1 MKTDMAHL
9 DVTLD
14 DVIGAADTLQN
25 DNQPVTIEAVRGLI
39 GAGSPKTIHQ
49 HLATWRASHAKPV
62 EPPRAEMP
70 PELLAELSR
79 WAQQY
84 AQDAGAGMRDAL
96 ARAES
101 DMHALLEA
109 GNELEAELE
118 AERDGLNA
126 ELSDARVAREQA
138 QLILEERNEEIER
151 LNAELRNARQIAADA
166 LVGKAKDQLAID
178 GKDAQLADLRQ
189 QLERNVAATASES
202 DARLRAQMELVGVTT
217 ERDNLAAEV
226 QELRTKLDASRTE
239 RGNLRAELE
248 ALRARK

>member
-9 DVTLD
+9 DVTEG
-14 DVIGAADTLQN
+14 DVIGAADTLQS
-25 DNQPVTIEAVRGLI
+25 DGRQVTIEAVRGLI
-39 GAGSPKTIHQ
+39 GAGSIKTIHQ
-49 HLATWRASHAKPV
+49 HLATWRADHARPV

-70 PELLAELSR
+70 PALLAELGR

-84 AQDAGAGMRDAL
+84 AQNAGAGMRDAL

-101 DMHALLEA
+101 DMDALLAA
-109 GNELEAELE
+109 GNELE
-118 AERDGLNA
+118 AERDGLDA
-126 ELSDARVAREQA
+126 ELTDARIAREQA

-151 LNAELRNARQIAADA
+151 LTAELRNARQIAADA

-202 DARLRAQMELVGVTT
+202 DARLCAQMELVGVTT

-226 QELRTKLDASRTE
+226 QELRTKLDTSRTE

-248 ALRARK
+248 GLRARK

>member
-1 MKTDMAHL
+1 MKTDLAHL

-25 DNQPVTIEAVRGLI
+25 DKQQVTIEAVRALI
-39 GAGSPKTIHQ
+39 GAGSTKTIHQ
-49 HLATWRASHAKPV
+49 HLATWRTSHAQPV
-62 EPPRAEMP
+62 EAPKAEMP

-101 DMHALLEA
+101 DMDALLEA
-109 GNELEAELE
+109 GNQLE

-138 QLILEERNEEIER
+138 QLIADERNEEIER
-151 LNAELRNARQIAADA
+151 LTAELRNARQIAADA

-189 QLERNVAATASES
+189 QLERNVAATAAES

-226 QELRTKLDASRTE
+226 KELRTMLDNSRSE
-239 RGNLRAELE
+239 RSNLRAELE
-248 ALRARK
+248 TLRARK

>member
-25 DNQPVTIEAVRGLI
+25 DKQQVTIEAVRALI
-39 GAGSPKTIHQ
+39 GAGSTKTIHQ

-62 EPPRAEMP
+62 EAPKAEMP

-96 ARAES
+96 SRAES
-101 DMHALLEA
+101 DMDALLAA
-109 GNELEAELE
+109 GNELE

-126 ELSDARVAREQA
+126 ELGDARIAREQA
-138 QLILEERNEEIER
+138 QLISDERNEEIER
-151 LNAELRNARQIAADA
+151 LTAELRNARQIAADA

-189 QLERNVAATASES
+189 QLERNVAATAAES
-202 DARLRAQMELVGVTT
+202 DERLRAQMELVGVTT
-217 ERDNLAAEV
+217 ERDNLVAEV
-226 QELRTKLDASRTE
+226 KELRTMLDNSRNE
-239 RGNLRAELE
+239 RSNLRAELE
-248 ALRARK
+248 TLRARK

>member
-25 DNQPVTIEAVRGLI
+25 DKQQVTIEAVRALI
-39 GAGSPKTIHQ
+39 GAGSTKTIHQ

-62 EPPRAEMP
+62 EAPKAEMP

-101 DMHALLEA
+101 DMDALLAA
-109 GNELEAELE
+109 GNELE

-126 ELSDARVAREQA
+126 ELGDARIAREQA
-138 QLILEERNEEIER
+138 QLISDERNEEIER
-151 LNAELRNARQIAADA
+151 LTAELRNARQIAADA

-189 QLERNVAATASES
+189 QLERNVAATAAES
-202 DARLRAQMELVGVTT
+202 DERLRAQMELVGVTT
-217 ERDNLAAEV
+217 ERDNLVAEV
-226 QELRTKLDASRTE
+226 KELRTMLDNSRNE
-239 RGNLRAELE
+239 RSNLRAELE
-248 ALRARK
+248 TLRARK

>member
-1 MKTDMAHL
+1 MAHL

-25 DNQPVTIEAVRGLI
+25 DKQQVTIEAVRALI
-39 GAGSPKTIHQ
+39 GAGSTKTIHQ

-62 EPPRAEMP
+62 EAPKAEMP

-96 ARAES
+96 SRAES
-101 DMHALLEA
+101 DMDALLAA
-109 GNELEAELE
+109 GNELE

-126 ELSDARVAREQA
+126 ELGDARIAREQA
-138 QLILEERNEEIER
+138 QLISDERNEEIER
-151 LNAELRNARQIAADA
+151 LTAELRNARQIAADA

-189 QLERNVAATASES
+189 QLERNVAATAAES
-202 DARLRAQMELVGVTT
+202 DERLRAQMELVGVTT
-217 ERDNLAAEV
+217 ERDNLVAEV
-226 QELRTKLDASRTE
+226 KELRTMLDNSRNE
-239 RGNLRAELE
+239 RSNLRAELE
-248 ALRARK
+248 TLRARK